1 MGLKLLLAGCSK
13 DERQLAEDEV
23 RRALG
28 TRVDRGAWTVSLVR
42 LTRQW
47 SVTVDGP
54 TQGVRA
60 LVLVAPEGRLAE
72 TIAEAL
78 TPRPP
83 APPQTQ
89 AKTPEGRPPD
99 QEGRA
104 PYRCEKCGEA
114 FVLVYEAPPEE
125 DQETV
130 KAACPHCW
138 HVNHVL
144 VAASVAASKDFR
156 VEKA

>member
-13 DERQLAEDEV
+13 DERQRAEDEV

-42 LTRQW
+42 LNRQW

-54 TQGVRA
+54 TQGGRA
-60 LVLVAPEGRLAE
+60 LVLVAQEGRLAE

-78 TPRPP
+78 EPRPP
-83 APPQTQ
+83 APSQTP
-89 AKTPEGRPPD
+89 AKTIEGRPPD
-99 QEGRA
+99 HEGRA

-125 DQETV
+125 DLETAR
-130 KAACPHCW
+130 AACPHCW
-138 HVNHVL
+138 HVNHIL
-144 VAASVAASKDFR
+144 VAASAAAAKDFR